1 MTTFI
6 QENLAVDQF
15 KPVKVFSATQ
25 EDISNVADILSEYIL
40 INGEMNTI
48 SATKESIR
56 NNTHNNTDF
65 VYVLPKTVY
74 LEMMSKVKANKYNPI
89 EVMRQLAD
97 HAELDME
104 LFEWGVDDEYFLYFV
119 AMNID
124 EANQLINKLYMHI

>member
-40 INGEMNTI
+40 INGEMEIIGVANKSIHHNT
-48 SATKESIR
+48 A
-56 NNTHNNTDF
+56 F

-124 EANQLINKLYMHI
+124 EANQLIDKLYNSL